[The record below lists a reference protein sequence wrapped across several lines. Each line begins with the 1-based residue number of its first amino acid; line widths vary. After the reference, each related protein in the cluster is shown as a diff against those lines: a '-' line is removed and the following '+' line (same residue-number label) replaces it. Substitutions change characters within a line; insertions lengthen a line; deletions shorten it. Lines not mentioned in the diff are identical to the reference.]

1 MPRLDVEK
9 TIEELTLGEK
19 VALTAGIDFWHTA
32 SVPRLNIP
40 TLRMSDGPN
49 GVRGTRFFNGVPAAC
64 FPCATALGATWDTE
78 LLHEV
83 GQLMGEE
90 SIAKGS
96 HIILGP
102 TINTQRSPLGGR
114 GFESFAED
122 GVLSGHLA
130 GHFSKGIQEKGVA
143 ATLKHFVCNDQEH
156 QRMAVDSIVTQRALR
171 EIYLLPFQLAMRICR
186 TACVMTAY
194 NKVNGTHVSENKD
207 IITDILR
214 KEWGWDGLVM
224 SDWFGTYTTS
234 DAINAGLDLEMP
246 GKTRWRGTA
255 LAHAVSSNKVPE
267 FVMDERVRNVL
278 NLVNYVDGLNI
289 PENAPEKA
297 LNRPQDQALLRRA
310 AAESVVLMKNEENI
324 LPLKKDKSILVIGPN
339 SKVAAYCGGGSASL
353 DAYYTVTPFEGVS
366 AQSKGEVKYAQGAYS
381 HKDLPLLGPLLK
393 TADGKTG
400 FTFKVY
406 NEHPSESNRELIEE
420 LHLVSSSG
428 FLMDYVNPKIKSFT
442 YYVDMEGLFTP
453 EEDGVYDFGVTVV
466 GTGQLFIDGELVVDN
481 TKNQRQGSAFF
492 GSATVEEKGS
502 KELKAGQTYK
512 VLFQFGTAPT
522 SDLDTRGVVIF
533 GPGGFRFGASRRVGQ
548 EELISNAIKLAS
560 EAEQVVIFAG
570 LTSEWETEGY
580 DRDHMDLPPGS
591 DEMISRVLEV
601 NPNAV
606 VVIQS
611 GTPVTMPWANK
622 TKALLHA
629 WFGGNECGNGIADVL
644 YGDVNPSGKLPI
656 TFPVRL
662 QDNPSYVNFRSER
675 GRVLYGEDVYVG
687 YRYYEKTDLAPLFP
701 FGHGLS
707 YTTFT
712 RSDLTLTTT
721 PEKAQ
726 YEESGEPITATVT
739 VTNTGKV
746 AGAEIVQ
753 LWVAP
758 PATEVNRPVRELKGF
773 TKVFLQPGEQK
784 KVEIV
789 VEKKLATSWFD
800 EMRNKWASEK
810 GEYEVLVTGTG
821 EGVLKSSFQVEKTRY
836 WLGL

>member
-1 MPRLDVEK
+1 MTRLDVEK

-78 LLHEV
+78 LLHEC
-83 GQLMGEE
+83 GRLMGEE

-122 GVLSGHLA
+122 GVLSGNLA
-130 GHFSKGIQEKGVA
+130 GYMSKGIQEKGVA

-156 QRMAVDSIVTQRALR
+156 ERLAVDSIVTMRAMR
-171 EIYLLPFQLAMRICR
+171 EIYLMPFQLAMRICP

-194 NKVNGTHVSENKD
+194 NKVNGTHVSENKQ

-224 SDWFGTYTTS
+224 SDWFGTYSTS
-234 DAINAGLDLEMP
+234 EAINAGLDLEMP
-246 GKTRWRGTA
+246 GKTRWRSTP
-255 LAHAVSSNKVPE
+255 LAHAVSSNKVAE

-278 NLVNYVDGLNI
+278 NLVNFVEPLGI
-289 PENAPEKA
+289 PENCPEKA

-310 AAESVVLMKNEENI
+310 AAESIVLMKNDDNI
-324 LPLKKDKSILVIGPN
+324 LPLKKDKPILVIGPN
-339 SKVAAYCGGGSASL
+339 AKIAAYCGGGSASL
-353 DAYYTVTPFEGVS
+353 DPYYTVTPFEGVS
-366 AQSKGEVKYAQGAYS
+366 AKSTGAVTFSQGVYS
-381 HKDLPLLGPLLK
+381 HKQLPELGPLMK
-393 TADGKTG
+393 SADGKKG
-400 FTFKVY
+400 FSFRVY
-406 NEHPSESNRELIEE
+406 KEPVSAPSRELVDE

-428 FLMDYVNPKIKSFT
+428 FLMDYVHPKIDSLTF
-442 YYVDMEGLFTP
+442 YVDMEGYFTP

-466 GTGQLFIDGELVVDN
+466 GTGKLLIDGETVVDN
-481 TKNQRQGSAFF
+481 TKNQRPGSAFF
-492 GSATVEEKGS
+492 GTATVEEQGS

-512 VLFQFGTAPT
+512 VVLEFGTAPT
-522 SDLDTRGVVIF
+522 SDLDTRGVVVF
-533 GPGGFRFGASRRVGQ
+533 GPGGFRFGASRRVSQ
-548 EELISNAIKLAS
+548 EELIAKAADAAAQ
-560 EAEQVVIFAG
+560 AEQVVIFAG
-570 LTSEWETEGY
+570 LTSEWETEGH

-591 DEMISRVLEV
+591 DEMIQRVLAA
-601 NPNAV
+601 NPNTA

-611 GTPVTMPWANK
+611 GTPVTMPWAAQ
-622 TKALLHA
+622 TKALVQA

-644 YGDVNPSGKLPI
+644 YGDVNPAGKLPLS
-656 TFPVRL
+656 FPVRL
-662 QDNPSYVNFRSER
+662 QDNPSYLNFRSER

-687 YRYYEKTDLAPLFP
+687 YRYYEKVNLAPLFP

-707 YTTFT
+707 YTTFE
-712 RSDLTLTTT
+712 RSDLTLATV
-721 PEKAQ
+721 PEKPQ
-726 YEESGEPITATVT
+726 YETAGEPITASVT
-739 VTNTGKV
+739 VTNTGPV
-746 AGAEIVQ
+746 AGAEVVQ
-753 LWVAP
+753 LWVRP
-758 PATEVNRPVRELKGF
+758 PPTGVNRPVRELKGF
-773 TKVFLQPGEQK
+773 AKVMLNPGEQK
-784 KVEIV
+784 RVDIV
-789 VEKKLATSWFD
+789 VEKKLATSWWD
-800 EMRNKWASEK
+800 EQREMWASEK
-810 GEYEVLVTGTG
+810 GQYEVQVTGTG
-821 EGVLKSSFQVEKTRY
+821 ADVLTSSFAVEKTRF